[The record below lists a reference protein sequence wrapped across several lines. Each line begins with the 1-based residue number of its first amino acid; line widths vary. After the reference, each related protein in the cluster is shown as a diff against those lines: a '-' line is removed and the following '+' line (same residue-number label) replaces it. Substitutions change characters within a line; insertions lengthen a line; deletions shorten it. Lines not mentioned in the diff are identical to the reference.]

1 MRSAM
6 SLLWVTLRF
15 RVYGQ
20 SQKVG
25 KCVPACLVLKPNLP
39 TFRFGQ
45 SDTPHRLQKEKPLI
59 VIFQVY
65 SPWYTPSQR
74 PATPHPVNGHP
85 ALPYARIRGSSGSF
99 VVLPV
104 LEENTLTE
112 GLGTAS
118 TWGKAIARA
127 VDSRQYLGHCAYG
140 YECVLKLPVVGSAVP
155 SIVCE
160 SRQYLGQSI
169 VAWLRMRPGTAST
182 QGTAIPPCPRLFLN
196 PASIWGKAQW
206 AWL

>member
-1 MRSAM
+1 MLGLETQSSNFPFWAVRHPASSPKGEASDCDLP
-6 SLLWVTLRF
+6 SLL
-15 RVYGQ
+15 
-20 SQKVG
+20 
-25 KCVPACLVLKPNLP
+25 PLVHTVFL
-39 TFRFGQ
+39 
-45 SDTPHRLQKEKPLI
+45 S
-59 VIFQVY
+59 
-65 SPWYTPSQR
+65 SQR